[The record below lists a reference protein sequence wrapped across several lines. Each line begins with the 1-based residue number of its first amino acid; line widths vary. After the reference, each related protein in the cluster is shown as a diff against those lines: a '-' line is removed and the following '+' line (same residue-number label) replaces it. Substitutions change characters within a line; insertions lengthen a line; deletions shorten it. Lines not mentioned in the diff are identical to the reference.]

1 MGQFGP
7 APFGQRRGVE
17 FVDVDAREIFARQR
31 VVPFVH
37 LVQRLHRVGV
47 LVRPESIRCL
57 VDAALQPDDQIV
69 QARADIGIPLV
80 GGPARLDVAGHKV
93 GLGNQL
99 PQGAAIHIGSAC
111 GATQAASN
119 SELFMGGTPASA
131 ALRNVSR
138 IFTAHKILRE
148 SVNL

>member
-57 VDAALQPDDQIV
+57 VDAALQPNDQIV

-80 GGPARLDVAGHKV
+80 GGRLDWMSQVTKSV
-93 GLGNQL
+93 L
-99 PQGAAIHIGSAC
+99 
-111 GATQAASN
+111 ATN
-119 SELFMGGTPASA
+119 SRRA
-131 ALRNVSR
+131 RR
-138 IFTAHKILRE
+138 YI
-148 SVNL
+148 

>member
-99 PQGAAIHIGSAC
+99 PQGAAIQIGIRMRSH
-111 GATQAASN
+111 ASRYTN
-119 SELFMGGTPASA
+119 LPSPITVNNGSCLHKAMT
-131 ALRNVSR
+131 VS
-138 IFTAHKILRE
+138 
-148 SVNL
+148 